1 MAEGRKGFEWH
12 EVVKNIYVYPEDVA
26 TSPPFMKHGKFRRTS
41 YNSPRPKTFQ
51 LKASKVILTSFSYKL
66 CEIECKLRSLRSA
79 SFQNGDFQTI
89 QYNCTWSHRRWNKGT
104 CWICLFHSQFFQYA
118 FCSLRLGYRSKY
130 KTQTAD
136 YKLQTYQMQTTGCR
150 LGAKRKLWIK
160 TV

>member
-104 CWICLFHSQFFQYA
+104 CWICFFTVSFFSMHFAASDWVIDQ
-118 FCSLRLGYRSKY
+118 STKRRLQITNCRRTK
-130 KTQTAD
+130 
-136 YKLQTYQMQTTGCR
+136 CR
-150 LGAKRKLWIK
+150 LQAAGWVQNANCE
-160 TV
+160 